1 MARNVSKPRR
11 GANRK
16 KPKVI
21 STRTTFRGKVF
32 TVTRDEVVEPSGV
45 KVIRDTVRHSGSV
58 VVLAIDRSRGEPRIL
73 LVRQYRYPADAY
85 MWELPAGRVDEGE
98 NPLAGAKRE
107 LIEETGYRARK
118 WKKALTFYSS
128 PGFLDEQM
136 WLYLA
141 EDLEAGEA
149 QPEEDEFI
157 TLRFVRAS
165 SVLEQIRRGVI
176 RDAKTIA
183 GVLWAEI
190 VSK

>member
-1 MARNVSKPRR
+1 MAKNVSKSRR
-11 GANRK
+11 GTSRK
-16 KPKVI
+16 SSKVI
-21 STRTTFRGKVF
+21 STRTAFRGPVF

-58 VVLAIDRSRGEPRIL
+58 VVLAIDRSDGEPRIL

-85 MWELPAGRVDEGE
+85 IWELPAGRIDEGE
-98 NPLAGAKRE
+98 NPLAAAKRE
-107 LIEETGYRARK
+107 LIEETGYRAKK
-118 WKKALTFYSS
+118 WKKAMTFYSS

-149 QPEEDEFI
+149 QPEADEFI
-157 TLRFVRAS
+157 TLRFVSAS
-165 SVLEQIRRGVI
+165 SVLEQIRRGAI

-183 GVLWAEI
+183 GVLWAES
-190 VSK
+190 VRK